1 MNSFKYEYINVN
13 EIFNNITLIK
23 DFSVTELSILIAV
36 IILFIIFI
44 LLIFPYIYI
53 YYKYIIQKLE
63 KNRKVYLLKQI
74 AMEREIEAEM
84 QKEMEQH

>member
-23 DFSVTELSILIAV
+23 DFSINQLSILIFI
-36 IILFIIFI
+36 IILFIVFI
-44 LLIFPYIYI
+44 LLIFPYIYL
-53 YYKYIIQKLE
+53 YYKYIIKKLE
-63 KNRKVYLLKQI
+63 KRKKTYLLKQI
-74 AMEREIEAEM
+74 AIEKEIESEM

>member
-23 DFSVTELSILIAV
+23 DFSITELSILIM
-36 IILFIIFI
+36 LI
-44 LLIFPYIYI
+44 LLSISFVLFIFPYTYL
-53 YYKYIIQKLE
+53 YYKYTMEKIE
-63 KNRKVYLLKQI
+63 KNRKKYLLKQI